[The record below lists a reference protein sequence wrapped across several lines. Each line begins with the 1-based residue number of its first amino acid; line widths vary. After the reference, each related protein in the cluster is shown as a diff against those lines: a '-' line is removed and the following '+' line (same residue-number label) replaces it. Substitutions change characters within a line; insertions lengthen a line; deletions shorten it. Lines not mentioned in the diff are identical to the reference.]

1 MDIHEDVIGT
11 WPNVALNPGTRTHA
25 ATGEPVEQP
34 SYTKLGLCLGNIL
47 HVLVRDGEVVIERK
61 VVER

>member
-11 WPNVALNPGTRTHA
+11 WPNVAMVPGTHTHA
-25 ATGEPVEQP
+25 ATGKPVEQP
-34 SYTKLGLCLGNIL
+34 SYTKLGLCLGNMQR
-47 HVLVRDGEVVIERK
+47 VLVRDGEVVIERK